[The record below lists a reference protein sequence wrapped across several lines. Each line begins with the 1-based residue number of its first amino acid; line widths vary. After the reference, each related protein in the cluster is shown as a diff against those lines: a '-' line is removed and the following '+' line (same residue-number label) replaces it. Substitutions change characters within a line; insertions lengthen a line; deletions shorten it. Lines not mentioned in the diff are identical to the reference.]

1 MDFPGFEL
9 IQKIID
15 FNPKAGDSP
24 ESVEEEEEAEIPPE
38 GPLINPSTASRSLT
52 KDNQDAVGLK
62 RLLAGTQTALGTVQ
76 IMVGLVN
83 IGLGAILLSANRGF
97 LNWIG
102 APYWLGGVFIA
113 AGLMSMLGE
122 RFPSP
127 CLVFLTAFMNLASAC
142 LAVTAIVLYSVD
154 LGSGQGLR
162 WECNSYETATYR
174 PERRRYRY
182 RYNDYDDQTITPT
195 PYDDRGVREFNRRT
209 NFDIC
214 QSTRDVL
221 LVLLGGIDILLII
234 FAVLQ
239 LCVTISATVLGVK
252 ALCKNRTEG
261 KPEPDPELY
270 KPLMEDVTTTNT
282 V

>member
-1 MDFPGFEL
+1 MPLSVTKGEGVTVLTINSDPGSSVPL
-9 IQKIID
+9 VIQLLG
-15 FNPKAGDSP
+15 ALCCSP
-24 ESVEEEEEAEIPPE
+24 LCFVS
-38 GPLINPSTASRSLT
+38 
-52 KDNQDAVGLK
+52 QGLK
-62 RLLAGTQTALGTVQ
+62 RLLAGTQTALG
-76 IMVGLVN
+76 
-83 IGLGAILLSANRGF
+83 
-97 LNWIG
+97 
-102 APYWLGGVFIA
+102 FIA

-162 WECNSYETATYR
+162 WKCNSYETATYR
-174 PERRRYRY
+174 SERRRYRY
-182 RYNDYDDQTITPT
+182 RYDDYDHQTITPT
-195 PYDDRGVREFNRRT
+195 PYDDRGVNEFKRRT

-239 LCVTISATVLGVK
+239 LCVAISATVLGVK
-252 ALCKNRTEG
+252 ALCKSRTEG
-261 KPEPDPELY
+261 K
-270 KPLMEDVTTTNT
+270 V
-282 V
+282 